1 LADNKVPETDVD
13 ALQTRIAELEKANTK
28 IRKENRAISRKYE
41 TVQVFL
47 ERSNGYNAFKDK
59 LLATVMAEKE
69 RQDKYFNLLLEYAQ
83 EILLLLDQN
92 LRFVYCSRIFL
103 RQMGIPDF
111 ALINDR
117 EFGDVFRQ
125 AAGES
130 AADYLLDI
138 LSAAVRNNR
147 ATTVDRVID
156 IGTKG
161 EPRRYT
167 IYVSPMLD
175 ENGVSGG
182 ALVLFQDM
190 TEILNAKEQA
200 EAANRAKSSFLARMS
215 HEIRTPMN
223 AIVGMTEL
231 ALREASGMPML
242 EYLANIRQAGSNL
255 LSIINDILDLSK
267 IESGNFYLNS
277 AAYSFASLL
286 NNVIN
291 IMRVRFTE
299 KSLLF
304 LVDVDAA
311 IPDNLMGDE
320 LRIRQILLNIMS
332 NAVKYTEKGF
342 IKLAIQGSLLGGN
355 SVLLTFTVSDSGI
368 GIKEEDLGGLFGD
381 FVRLDLDRNR
391 GVEGTGLGLAITQ
404 RLCREMGGDI
414 RVSSVYGA
422 GSTFTAEIVQ
432 SFSGEAP
439 LAAVEHPQTKRV
451 LLYDNRRLYSDSVF
465 EILRN
470 LKVPVSRVSDAETFI
485 AEFSDGGFAF
495 AFTSP
500 DILEQIVPSIRQPRS
515 KTSLV
520 LLADLGEMSSF
531 RDIPVIAMP
540 AYAVSVA
547 NVLNGVSLSKP
558 EKKNQVRFTAPDA
571 RVLVVDDIITNLK
584 VSQGLLMPFK
594 MRVDICDT
602 GAKAVALAKT
612 IRYDIILMDH
622 MMPGMDGIE
631 TTANIRALEGDYFK
645 QVPIIA
651 LTANAILGMREM
663 FLENGFNDYL
673 AKPVELTRLNEIMER
688 WIPKSKRQEKKT
700 EPQAGPRSRPGS

>member
-1 LADNKVPETDVD
+1 LADNKVQETDV
-13 ALQTRIAELEKANTK
+13 LQTRIAELEKANTE
-28 IRKENRAISRKYE
+28 IRKENRAIRRKYE
-41 TVQVFL
+41 TAQMFL
-47 ERSNGYNAFKDK
+47 ERSNAYNAFKDK

-69 RQDKYFNLLLEYAQ
+69 RQDKYFNLLLEYTQ
-83 EILLLLDQN
+83 EILLLLDHN
-92 LRFVYCSRIFL
+92 LRFVYCSRVFL
-103 RQMGIPDF
+103 GQTGITDF
-111 ALINDR
+111 AAINGR
-117 EFGDVFRQ
+117 EFHDVFRQ
-125 AAGES
+125 AAGEG
-130 AADYLLDI
+130 AADYLLNI
-138 LSAAVRNNR
+138 LSAALRNNR
-147 ATTVDRVID
+147 ANTVNRIID

-161 EPRRYT
+161 GPRHYT

-175 ENGVSGG
+175 GNGVSEG

-231 ALREASGMPML
+231 ALREAGGMPML

-267 IESGNFYLNS
+267 IESGNFYLSS
-277 AAYSFASLL
+277 AAYSLASLL

-291 IMRVRFTE
+291 VMRVRFAE
-299 KSLLF
+299 RSLLF
-304 LVDVDAA
+304 LVEVDAA
-311 IPDNLMGDE
+311 IPNNLTGDE
-320 LRIRQILLNIMS
+320 ARIRQILFNITS
-332 NAVKYTEKGF
+332 NAAKYTEKGF
-342 IKLAIQGSLLGGN
+342 VKLSIQGTRLGGN
-355 SVLLTFTVSDSGI
+355 SLLLTFTVADSGI
-368 GIKEEDLGGLFGD
+368 GIREEDLGSLFGD
-381 FVRLDLDRNR
+381 FVRLDLDHNK
-391 GVEGTGLGLAITQ
+391 GIEGTGLGLVITK
-404 RLCREMGGDI
+404 RLCQEMGGDI
-414 RVSSVYGA
+414 RVSSVYGE
-422 GSTFTAEIVQ
+422 GSAFTAEIVQ
-432 SFSGEAP
+432 SFSGETP
-439 LAAVEHPQTKRV
+439 LAVVEHPQTKRA

-465 EILRN
+465 ETLSN
-470 LKVPVSRVSDAETFI
+470 LKVPVVRTSDAETFI
-485 AEFSDGGFAF
+485 AEFSGGNFAF

-500 DILEQIVPSIRQPRS
+500 NILEQVVASMKQPCSR
-515 KTSLV
+515 TNLV

-558 EKKNQVRFTAPDA
+558 ERKNHVRFTAPAA

-602 GAKAVALAKT
+602 GAKAVALTKT
-612 IRYDIILMDH
+612 NRYDIILMDH

-631 TTANIRALEGDYFK
+631 TTASIRALEGDYFK

-651 LTANAILGMREM
+651 LTANAVSGMREM
-663 FLENGFNDYL
+663 FLENGFSDYL
-673 AKPVELTRLNEIMER
+673 AKPVELTRLNEVMER
-688 WIPKSKRQEKKT
+688 WIPKSKRQERKPD
-700 EPQAGPRSRPGS
+700 PQAGPFSRPGP